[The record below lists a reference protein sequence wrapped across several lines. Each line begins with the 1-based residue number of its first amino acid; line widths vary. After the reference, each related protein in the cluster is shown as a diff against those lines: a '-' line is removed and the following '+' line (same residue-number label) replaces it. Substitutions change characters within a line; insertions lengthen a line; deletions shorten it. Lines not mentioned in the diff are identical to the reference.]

1 MLLKLSM
8 PIFATLMYNARE
20 GFNARLSRAAGAV
33 ADSTR
38 LSSLI
43 IVSESINQSINQLTD

>member
-1 MLLKLSM
+1 M